1 MEPNDKKPT
10 EIATPTPQTPQ
21 GGVVASTPKKLKV
34 STDHSLSAWDLLK
47 LSLRVFRTKPTRT
60 ILTVLG
66 MSVGIGTVVF
76 LVSLGYGLQYIL
88 IGRLITSE
96 DSLMTIDASYPSES
110 GRGIDKAH
118 IEETKLEEEVDN
130 ISPVAEFSGEMSIAG
145 GSPGIIPI
153 VRIVRPSYFKFAG
166 VYPDIGETFNEEN
179 SGAILSSQALR
190 LLGLSADPTMLNKE
204 VSGTAY
210 YPTPDGK
217 TENVTISKLP
227 IVGILTDENEPPL
240 AYVPYSSVAKEPLAF
255 KSMLIKA
262 KNIDLVEPLRDK
274 LEKQGL
280 LISAKVDLVNQA
292 RKITNAITTVLMV
305 FGTAALIVSAIGMFN
320 TMIVG
325 FLERIYEVGVMKSL
339 GATDR
344 DVQNLFLM
352 ESFIIGFL
360 GGLSGIALGMGI
372 GGLVNLIMSTLS
384 QNLGSKA
391 LTLFITPTWFAIA
404 TLILSSF
411 IGVVSGYWPSRNAS
425 KLSPREAFIRK

>member
-1 MEPNDKKPT
+1 MDYIDKKT
-10 EIATPTPQTPQ
+10 EA
-21 GGVVASTPKKLKV
+21 PKAPPKLEI
-34 STDHSLSAWDLLK
+34 STDHNLSAWDLIK

-60 ILTVLG
+60 ILTILG

-88 IGRLITSE
+88 IGNLITSE
-96 DSLMTIDASYPSES
+96 DSLMTLEAAYPNES
-110 GRGIDKAH
+110 GKSIDKEG
-118 IEETKLEEEVDN
+118 IEETKKEEGVDN
-130 ISPVAEFSGEMSIAG
+130 ISPVAEFSGEMSIA
-145 GSPGIIPI
+145 SSAPGIIPI
-153 VRIVRPSYFKFAG
+153 VRVVRPSYFKFAG
-166 VYPDIGETFNEEN
+166 VRPDVGEVFDEEN
-179 SGAILSSQALR
+179 PGIILSSQALR
-190 LLGLSADPTMLNKE
+190 LLGLTAEESILNKE
-204 VSGTAY
+204 ISGTIY
-210 YPTPDGK
+210 YPLESGK
-217 TENVTISKLP
+217 TENVEISKLQ
-227 IVGILTDENEPPL
+227 IVGIITDETEPPL
-240 AYVPYSSVAKEPLAF
+240 ALVPYSSVTKEPTAF

-274 LEKQGL
+274 LEKQGF

-292 RKITNAITTVLMV
+292 KKITNAITTVLMV

-339 GATDR
+339 GATDS

-352 ESFIIGFL
+352 ESFIIGLL
-360 GGLSGIALGMGI
+360 GGVSGVMIGMG
-372 GGLVNLIMSTLS
+372 GGALINFVMSTLS

-411 IGVVSGYWPSRNAS
+411 IGIISGYWPSRNAS
-425 KLSPREAFIRK
+425 KLSPREAFVRK